1 MTTVQPDI
9 LLAENTALREALTF
23 TWHDSL
29 ARLSPCPEA
38 VEWAR
43 GYATLAEAWAA
54 CERGNWM
61 LWLAGRVCPP
71 LAGRPTPERAR
82 LVLAACDCAELARPH
97 WTVQTALVC
106 ERALD
111 LARRWARGDVSVSL
125 AMLRDVSADAVAIAA
140 DAVAIAATAPASAA
154 YATYA
159 ADASDAA
166 AVAAS
171 AAAVAASAADAAV
184 AASAATATWQRV
196 LRECADLVRRHYPEP
211 PVMP

>member
-1 MTTVQPDI
+1 MTAREQLRLSHREGVMI
-9 LLAENTALREALTF
+9 HNIAELERAREALTF

-29 ARLSPCPEA
+29 ARLAPCAEA

-125 AMLRDVSADAVAIAA
+125 AMLRDVADGAYTPDAAVIAAIAA
-140 DAVAIAATAPASAA
+140 AAAA
-154 YATYA
+154 YA
-159 ADASDAA
+159 ADA
-166 AVAAS
+166 
-171 AAAVAASAADAAV
+171 ADASV
-184 AASAATATWQRV
+184 AASAATWQRV
-196 LRECADLVRRHYPEP
+196 PCDCADLVRRHYPEP

>member
-1 MTTVQPDI
+1 MSH
-9 LLAENTALREALTF
+9 LAELERAREVVAAA

-54 CERGNWM
+54 CERGTWM

-71 LAGRPTPERAR
+71 LAERPTPERAR

-97 WTVQTALVC
+97 WTVKTALVC
-106 ERALD
+106 ERVLD

-125 AMLRDVSADAVAIAA
+125 AMLRDVADGAYDTDAA
-140 DAVAIAATAPASAA
+140 G
-154 YATYA
+154 
-159 ADASDAA
+159 DAA
-166 AVAAS
+166 AVAAGAAYAADAAGTADAAG
-171 AAAVAASAADAAV
+171 AAAVAAGAADAAD
-184 AASAATATWQRV
+184 ATSQRV
-196 LRECADLVRRHYPEP
+196 LRECADLMRRHYPEP